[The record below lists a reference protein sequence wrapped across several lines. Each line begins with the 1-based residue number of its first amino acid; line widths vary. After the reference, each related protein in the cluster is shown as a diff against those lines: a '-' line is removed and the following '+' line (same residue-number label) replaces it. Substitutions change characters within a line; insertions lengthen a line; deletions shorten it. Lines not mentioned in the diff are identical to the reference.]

1 MSNKLDKSKPYGTI
15 SGDTEGRVFEQDG
28 RFFLADGKPWRD
40 PKKKETAEEKA
51 AREAAEKEEADRLAA
66 EEEAQRKLAE
76 GGGNDAQLNAQLSTG
91 SVGGGA
97 A

>member
-1 MSNKLDKSKPYGTI
+1 MSSQKLDKSKPFGTI
-15 SGDTEGRVFEQDG
+15 TGDTEGRVFEQDG
-28 RFFLADGKPWRD
+28 RFFYADGKPWRD

-66 EEEAQRKLAE
+66 EEAAAAAAAS
-76 GGGNDAQLNAQLSTG
+76 GSNVDAQLSAQLSTA
-91 SVGGGA
+91 STGGA